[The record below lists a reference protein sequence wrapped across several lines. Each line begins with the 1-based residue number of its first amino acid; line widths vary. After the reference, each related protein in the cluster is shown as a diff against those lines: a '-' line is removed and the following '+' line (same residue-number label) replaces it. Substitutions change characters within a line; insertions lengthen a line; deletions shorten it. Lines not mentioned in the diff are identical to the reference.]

1 MYLLISSINSY
12 LGGNF
17 SYDLHSL
24 FLSEHIPN
32 MLLCYLK
39 LFESATFSHFTDY
52 FLLMW
57 IPFFKAK
64 DHRLT
69 ALAHFCIDNVREIH
83 KRSTQKLFGRV
94 FCIFFCFCQIF
105 SGNFLEKLLSWSS
118 QICVRNDGLTRAWVL
133 FTSQTNS
140 SKKLLLNHSTNKSR
154 NGIVIL
160 K

>member
-83 KRSTQKLFGRV
+83 KRKHTKIGWHSFLHILLLLSDFFGEV
-94 FCIFFCFCQIF
+94 FGKIA
-105 SGNFLEKLLSWSS
+105 FLE
-118 QICVRNDGLTRAWVL
+118 
-133 FTSQTNS
+133 FTD
-140 SKKLLLNHSTNKSR
+140 LR
-154 NGIVIL
+154 
-160 K
+160 